1 MFWRKVI
8 GFWKS
13 ILVIGAITYVS
24 LLREP
29 NVSLPHIVGIDKWI
43 HGVMYFLLTLTL
55 LWDSQTL
62 ECHHGSNGSNGAPKH
77 KLWWI
82 VFAFSVIYGGF
93 IEVLQELFFYPRTG
107 DWWDWLAD
115 CMGVVVGM
123 IVWIIGTRWYARRVA
138 K

>member
-43 HGVMYFLLTLTL
+43 HGVMYLILTLTL
-55 LWDSQTL
+55 LWDSQQRP
-62 ECHHGSNGSNGAPKH
+62 N
-77 KLWWI
+77 LWWI
-82 VFAFSVIYGGF
+82 AGVFSAIFGGF

-107 DWWDWLAD
+107 DWMDWLAD
-115 CMGVVVGM
+115 CIGVIIAIVV
-123 IVWIIGTRWYARRVA
+123 WLIGIKLYEKRMV

>member
-1 MFWRKVI
+1 MLWRKVI

-13 ILVIGAITYVS
+13 FLVIGAITYTS

-29 NVSLPHIVGIDKWI
+29 TISLPHIVGLDKWI
-43 HGVMYFLLTLTL
+43 HGAMYLWLTLTL
-55 LWDSQTL
+55 LWDSRALGWCWTD
-62 ECHHGSNGSNGAPKH
+62 GMPKQ

-82 VFAFSVIYGGF
+82 ILAFPAIFGGF
-93 IEVLQELFFYPRTG
+93 IEVLQEMFFYPRTG

-115 CMGVVVGM
+115 CMGVIVGM
-123 IVWIIGTRWYARRVA
+123 IVWIIGTLWHARRVA